1 MTTID
6 TLNGRAVANIRG
18 EMGRRRITQDRL
30 SELLKW
36 PRSNLAAV
44 LTERTRLSLDK
55 LEQIAGV
62 LEVEPS
68 KLLND

>member
-30 SELLKW
+30 SELLDW

-44 LTERTRLSLDK
+44 LNERTRLSLDK

-68 KLLND
+68 KLLN